1 MGDISKQHIINVL
14 SFWHLPWKCEDL
26 HNRDSE
32 HLTTRPHTPH
42 PHFRG
47 HKGQVSCLK
56 LKWSTMSR
64 SRLVSTLLVPQQFC
78 PLRYLWRWGRCAS
91 RWRCSRCDGTAPEPA
106 PCRREA
112 HLRTPPSTGRVA
124 EKHLRKKRGGGV
136 QDKGNKWRW
145 KKRVEQKTDNY
156 TDIWIDFLV
165 LFAAIYI
172 NQSSSQKCI
181 QVRLVLLQNKNK
193 ISNHP

>member
-56 LKWSTMSR
+56 LKWSTIG
-64 SRLVSTLLVPQQFC
+64 
-78 PLRYLWRWGRCAS
+78 PL
-91 RWRCSRCDGTAPEPA
+91 
-106 PCRREA
+106 
-112 HLRTPPSTGRVA
+112 
-124 EKHLRKKRGGGV
+124 
-136 QDKGNKWRW
+136 
-145 KKRVEQKTDNY
+145 
-156 TDIWIDFLV
+156 
-165 LFAAIYI
+165 
-172 NQSSSQKCI
+172 SSSAPSVTFEDGADVLPDGDAAAAMELPQSQLHVEERHTSEHRHQ
-181 QVRLVLLQNKNK
+181 QVG
-193 ISNHP
+193 